1 MLKTLGTYAAYYFGA
16 ALLTILISQ
25 FFVSSLSRD
34 FQQGLQGL
42 IGFCILWAAHKQAG
56 ETVQQQRE
64 EQQHLA

>member
-1 MLKTLGTYAAYYFGA
+1 MFKTLGIFAAYYVGA
-16 ALLTILISQ
+16 VLITLLLSH

-42 IGFCILWAAHKQAG
+42 IGFCILWIAHKQAG

-64 EQQHLA
+64 EQQHTA

>member
-1 MLKTLGTYAAYYFGA
+1 MFKTLGIYAAYYVGA
-16 ALLTILISQ
+16 VLITLLLSH

-42 IGFCILWAAHKQAG
+42 IGFCILWIAHKQAG

-64 EQQHLA
+64 EQQHTA